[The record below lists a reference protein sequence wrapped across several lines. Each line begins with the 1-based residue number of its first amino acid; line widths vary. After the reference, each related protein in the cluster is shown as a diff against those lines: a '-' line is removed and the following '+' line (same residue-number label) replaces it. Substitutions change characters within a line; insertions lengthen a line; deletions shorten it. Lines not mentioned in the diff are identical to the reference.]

1 MVGRPGG
8 RPRRPFLAWSA
19 AIVVAS
25 ATAVLPAGCGSDD
38 LGSVEQELGSHR
50 DLAAYALPLDEVSIS
65 SSTWPNY
72 VENVLVKNCMDLKG
86 VEWTIPAA
94 PDING
99 ATPKST
105 NQFGRRI
112 FNQKVASELGYRQD
126 GGATKEQL
134 ELNGRKLTD
143 QQQTAFNECVAKMR
157 KEVPAPP
164 QSLVFDYASA
174 AYSSTMADPD
184 VLDATE
190 KWKRCL
196 SEQGYGQYV
205 EGADNYGDVAV
216 KVLEELYGT
225 DSPTSDQPVV
235 AKEIEIATADAKC
248 QESTGYFTVVY
259 ATEYDEQLRQAV
271 GHESQLR
278 AQREAMTQYTKKID
292 RIAESLGLASGES
305 R

>member
-112 FNQKVASELGYRQD
+112 FNQ
-126 GGATKEQL
+126 
-134 ELNGRKLTD
+134 
-143 QQQTAFNECVAKMR
+143 
-157 KEVPAPP
+157 
-164 QSLVFDYASA
+164 
-174 AYSSTMADPD
+174 
-184 VLDATE
+184 
-190 KWKRCL
+190 
-196 SEQGYGQYV
+196 
-205 EGADNYGDVAV
+205 
-216 KVLEELYGT
+216 
-225 DSPTSDQPVV
+225 
-235 AKEIEIATADAKC
+235 
-248 QESTGYFTVVY
+248 
-259 ATEYDEQLRQAV
+259 
-271 GHESQLR
+271 
-278 AQREAMTQYTKKID
+278 
-292 RIAESLGLASGES
+292 
-305 R
+305 